1 MQLKFSDGTTL
12 DVLAVKGQHTY
23 FQGAQ
28 RDSLEIQADK
38 SKTTFDALDT
48 LTGDSTKTG
57 KLTVID
63 GDKQYEYDNY
73 SLRVELALKPVI
85 VTEATSTTAAVIED
99 MLCVTL
105 AQKTYAELQIAELQS
120 SVDALTLS
128 TLGAK

>member
-28 RDSLEIQADK
+28 RDSLEIQIAKDK
-38 SKTTFDALDT
+38 ATFDALDT
-48 LTGDSTKTG
+48 LTGDASKTG

-63 GDKQYEYDNY
+63 GDKQDEHDNY
-73 SLRVELALKPVI
+73 SLRVSLALQPVT
-85 VTEATSTTAAVIED
+85 VTEATSTTAAVTED
-99 MLCVTL
+99 RLCVTL

-120 SVDALTLS
+120 SVDALALS
-128 TLGAK
+128 ALEAK